1 MEEMLDGPF
10 SIETQSA
17 RLQAHHD
24 LIAPY
29 VAEEEAPFTS
39 LSSQSAFESS
49 VQELI
54 SHVEDRHEDAEDY
67 LNSL

>member
-1 MEEMLDGPF
+1 L
-10 SIETQSA
+10 
-17 RLQAHHD
+17 LQAHHD

-29 VAEEEAPFTS
+29 VAEEAPPFTS

-49 VQELI
+49 VQALI
-54 SHVEDRHEDAEDY
+54 THVEDRHDAAEEY